1 MPYSLF
7 DQQEFGIMKFCI
19 STNVINQVLDNT
31 NAKLLLDI
39 AHAKV
44 TATNS
49 HESVYDYLNRLPLEK
64 VKEIHIVGTA
74 KNDKIFMLKV

>member
-1 MPYSLF
+1 M
-7 DQQEFGIMKFCI
+7 MKFCI

-64 VKEIHIVGTA
+64 VKEIHIV
-74 KNDKIFMLKV
+74 